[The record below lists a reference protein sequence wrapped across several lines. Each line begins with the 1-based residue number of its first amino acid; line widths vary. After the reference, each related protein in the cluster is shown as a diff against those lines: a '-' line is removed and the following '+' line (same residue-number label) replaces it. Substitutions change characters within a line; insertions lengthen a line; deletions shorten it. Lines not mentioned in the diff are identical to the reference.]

1 MKVVRG
7 HLDDPDRYAYPSEFT
22 ESMPSIE
29 EVPIMRYTHIQGH
42 RISAD
47 GIIMNPGSVAQ
58 PRDESPDAAF
68 AVVDLDDW
76 SVTEQRVSCDTDR

>member
-1 MKVVRG
+1 MNPEEDVR
-7 HLDDPDRYAYPSEFT
+7 
-22 ESMPSIE
+22 
-29 EVPIMRYTHIQGH
+29 RYTHIQGH

-58 PRDESPDAAF
+58 PRDRSPDAAF

>member
-1 MKVVRG
+1 
-7 HLDDPDRYAYPSEFT
+7 
-22 ESMPSIE
+22 
-29 EVPIMRYTHIQGH
+29 
-42 RISAD
+42 
-47 GIIMNPGSVAQ
+47 MNPGSVAQ